1 MQPESPARLIELLR
15 KMGHDIRAPL
25 GSVISTSDMMAE
37 GIYEALTPK
46 QTRANERIRRNSRRV
61 LAILD
66 DFITY
71 IKAEA
76 GEMEMANTPFNPRAT
91 LAEWVAEVQDAAE
104 AKNLALH
111 VAISDDVPAQLVG
124 DAAAIGRAVLPLL
137 WNAVTYTAE
146 GAVWVE
152 SMWSENGC
160 WAISVRDSGQGI
172 PADNIP
178 HLFEP
183 FWRGEDRPQVTT
195 AGAGLGLPL
204 ALALVIHM
212 NGQLWLEK
220 TDMEGSTFC
229 LEIPVGVAA

>member
-91 LAEWVAEVQDAAE
+91 LAEWAAEVQDAAE

-152 SMWSENGC
+152 SGWDGC
-160 WAISVRDSGQGI
+160 WVIRVRDSGQGI
-172 PADNIP
+172 AESNIP
-178 HLFEP
+178 CIFEP

-204 ALALVIHM
+204 ALALAQQM
-212 NGQLWLEK
+212 NGRLMLEK

>member
-1 MQPESPARLIELLR
+1 MSDERSGRLIELLR

-46 QTRANERIRRNSRRV
+46 QARANERIRRNSRRA

-71 IKAEA
+71 VKAEA
-76 GEMEMANTPFNPRAT
+76 GEMELANAPFDPRAS
-91 LAEWVAEVQDAAE
+91 LEGWRGEVAEAAS

-111 VAISDDVPAQLVG
+111 LATSDDVPTQLVG
-124 DAAAIGRAVLPLL
+124 DAAAIGRTVLPLL
-137 WNAVTYTAE
+137 WNAVTYTAA

-152 SMWSENGC
+152 SGWNGC
-160 WAISVRDSGQGI
+160 WVIRVRDSGQGI
-172 PADNIP
+172 PADSIP
-178 HLFEP
+178 HIFEP

-204 ALALVIHM
+204 ALALATRM
-212 NGQLWLEK
+212 NGRLALEG
-220 TDMEGSTFC
+220 TGAEGSVFC
-229 LEIPVGVAA
+229 LEIPVSAA

>member
-1 MQPESPARLIELLR
+1 MQPEPSANLIELLR

-71 IKAEA
+71 VKAEA
-76 GEMEMANTPFNPRAT
+76 GEVEFISAPFDPRAV
-91 LAEWVAEVQDAAE
+91 LAEWGEQVQQAAE

-111 VAISDDVPAQLVG
+111 LTTSDSVPGSLIG
-124 DAAAIGRAVLPLL
+124 DAAAIGRVVLPLL
-137 WNAVTYTAE
+137 WNAVTYTST

-152 SMWSENGC
+152 SEWSTSGS
-160 WAISVRDSGQGI
+160 WAISVRDSGIGI
-172 PADNIP
+172 PAGNIP
-178 HLFEP
+178 HIFEP

-204 ALALVIHM
+204 ALALTTRM
-212 NGQLWLEK
+212 NGQLKLEK
-220 TDMEGSTFC
+220 TGAEGSEFRV
-229 LEIPVGVAA
+229 EIPIIS

>member
-1 MQPESPARLIELLR
+1 MSDERSGTLIELLR

-46 QTRANERIRRNSRRV
+46 QARANERIRRNSRRA

-71 IKAEA
+71 VKAEA
-76 GEMEMANTPFNPRAT
+76 GEMSLAAEPFDPRAS
-91 LAEWVAEVQDAAE
+91 LEGWCGEVAEAAS

-111 VAISDDVPAQLVG
+111 LATSDDVPAQLVG
-124 DAAAIGRAVLPLL
+124 DAAAIGRTVLPLL
-137 WNAVTYTAE
+137 WNAVTYTPA

-152 SMWSENGC
+152 SGWNGC
-160 WAISVRDSGQGI
+160 WVIRVRDSGQGI
-172 PADNIP
+172 AEDNIP
-178 HLFEP
+178 CIFEP

-204 ALALVIHM
+204 ALALAKLM
-212 NGQLWLEK
+212 GGQVYLAE
-220 TDMEGSTFC
+220 TSAMGSTFC
-229 LEIPVGVAA
+229 AEIGVSAA

>member
-1 MQPESPARLIELLR
+1 MQVESPVNLIELLR

-25 GSVISTSDMMAE
+25 GSVISTSDMMAQ
-37 GIYEALTPK
+37 GIYEPLTPK
-46 QTRANERIRRNSRRV
+46 QTRANERIQRNSRRV

-71 IKAEA
+71 IKADA
-76 GEMEMANTPFNPRAT
+76 GETQLVKLPFDPRVV
-91 LAEWVAEVQDAAE
+91 LEDCGSQVQEAAG

-111 VAISDDVPAQLVG
+111 LTTSESVPSMLTG

-137 WNAVTYTAE
+137 WNAITYTSA
-146 GAVWVE
+146 GAVQVE
-152 SMWSENGC
+152 SDWNGC
-160 WAISVRDSGQGI
+160 WVIRVRDSGQGI

-178 HLFEP
+178 HIFEP

-204 ALALVIHM
+204 ALALVKLM
-212 NGQLWLEK
+212 NGQLWLEE
-220 TDMEGSTFC
+220 TSPEGSVFC
-229 LEIPVGVAA
+229 VEIPVSDAA